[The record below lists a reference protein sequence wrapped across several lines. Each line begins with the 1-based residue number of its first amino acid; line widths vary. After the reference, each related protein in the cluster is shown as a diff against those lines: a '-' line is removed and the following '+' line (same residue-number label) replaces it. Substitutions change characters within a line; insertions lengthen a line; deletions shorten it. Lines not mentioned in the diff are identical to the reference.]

1 MKGTLMRT
9 TAFCRK
15 SLLII
20 FIFTGGLSGFIKCN
34 AQSVVGKWQRDLTVW
49 YEVDKATGKQVP
61 MSPEKQK
68 QFDQALATR
77 NYKEILE
84 FKSDGTFI
92 STVTSEG
99 ETKTKTDHYTL
110 SGKTLDLNIPLVKGE
125 KTTITIETLTSEKMI
140 WNLYYMNRL
149 TGIGYKRI

>member
-1 MKGTLMRT
+1 MIGSIMKTG
-9 TAFCRK
+9 AFCRK

-20 FIFTGGLSGFIKCN
+20 FILTAGLSGFIKCS

-68 QFDQALATR
+68 QFDQAMATR

-84 FKSDGTFI
+84 FKSDGTFT
-92 STVTSEG
+92 STVTAGG
-99 ETKTKTDHYTL
+99 ETKKKNDHYSL
-110 SGKTLDLNIPLVKGE
+110 SGKTLDLNIPLLKGE
-125 KTTITIETLTSEKMI
+125 KTTITIETLTSDKMI